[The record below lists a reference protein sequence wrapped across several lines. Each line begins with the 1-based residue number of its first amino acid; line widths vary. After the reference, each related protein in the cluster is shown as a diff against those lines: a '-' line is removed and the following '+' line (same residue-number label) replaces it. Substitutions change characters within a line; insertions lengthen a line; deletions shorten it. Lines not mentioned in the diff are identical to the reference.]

1 MKPETERGMDHLV
14 QRIGELAAEVRTLAD
29 IAEKQYA
36 IEVQDL
42 LKAQVRDPVCIERC
56 LDGML
61 DFCFHDGV
69 LILYKKLCRYYYDI
83 DPAAAAE
90 YVYAYRDMWDEQ
102 DQS

>member
-1 MKPETERGMDHLV
+1 MDHLV
-14 QRIGELAAEVRTLAD
+14 QRIGELAAEIHTLAD

-36 IEVQDL
+36 IEVQSL
-42 LKAQVRDPVCIERC
+42 LKARVRNPLSIERC

-83 DPAAAAE
+83 DPAAATD

-102 DQS
+102 DRS